1 MTEDE
6 LDTLFEGP
14 AAPEVGH
21 AELTAL
27 RTANRELVRINERLA
42 AAVEQRTA
50 EMLRSRDAQAQLIG
64 EVNREIRSPLDA
76 IIGYSELLSEDL
88 TALELHDLNHDVEK
102 IRSAGQS
109 LLALLDDLIH
119 TRKLDGG

>member
-50 EMLRSRDAQAQLIG
+50 EMLRSRDAQARLIG

>member
-1 MTEDE
+1 MMEDE
-6 LDTLFEGP
+6 FDTLFEGP

-50 EMLRSRDAQAQLIG
+50 EMLRSRDAQARLIG